1 MLVDEAVITVRSGRG
16 GNGIVSFRREKFVPK
31 GGPGGGDGGKGGDV
45 ILQADAQLATL
56 IDFTY
61 QSRYAAENGLP
72 GQSSQKT
79 GRAGADCT
87 VRVPTGTRVYD
98 EATGDLLADLSAPGT
113 RLVVARGGR
122 GGRGNVHFATPSRQ
136 APEIAEGGEPEQER
150 RLRLELRLLA
160 DVGVIG
166 FPNAGKSTLISVV
179 SAARPKIADYPF
191 TTLAPNLGVVSL
203 PGVGRSFVIADM
215 PGLIVGAHEGAG
227 LGDRFLKHISR
238 TRLLIHVLD
247 AAALEGRDPVEDFH
261 AINRELALFGE
272 GLGDLPQLVAL
283 NKTDLPEGREAA
295 QTAAKALSGQGHD
308 CYPISAATR
317 AGVDELM
324 EAVWAGLAESASAE
338 EETGEAEV
346 IIAAPPP
353 EEPLSVE
360 QTESGAFRVRGTE
373 AERAAA
379 TAYVQSR
386 DGLARFHER
395 LKRLGVLEALRQAG
409 AAEGDTV
416 AIGKREFDY
425 VEDDRAAVEPR
436 RRTARQRK
444 HARRDRQG

>member
-1 MLVDEAVITVRSGRG
+1 MLVDEVVITVRSGRG

-31 GGPGGGDGGKGGDV
+31 GGPAGGDGGKGGDV
-45 ILQADAQLATL
+45 ILQADTQLATL

-79 GRAGADCT
+79 GRAGADCLIK
-87 VRVPTGTRVYD
+87 VPAGTRVYD
-98 EATGDLLADLSAPGT
+98 DATGELLADLSAPGT
-113 RLVVARGGR
+113 KLVVARGGR

-166 FPNAGKSTLISVV
+166 FPNVGKSTLISVV

-203 PGVGRSFVIADM
+203 PGLGRSFVIADM

-238 TRLLIHVLD
+238 TRLLIHMLD
-247 AAALEGRDPVEDFH
+247 AAALEGRDPVQDFH

-272 GLGDLPQLVAL
+272 GLSDLPQIIAL

-295 QTAAKALSGQGHD
+295 LVATKTLAEQGYD

-324 EAVWAGLAESASAE
+324 EAVWARVAESVEPQE
-338 EETGEAEV
+338 EAVQPEV
-346 IIAAPPP
+346 IIAAVPA
-353 EEPLSVE
+353 EQPLSIE
-360 QTESGAFRVRGTE
+360 QTETGAFRVRGTD

-386 DGLARFHER
+386 EGLARFRER
-395 LKRLGVLEALRQAG
+395 LKRLGVLTALKEAG

-416 AIGKREFDY
+416 VIGKREFDY
-425 VEDDRAAVEPR
+425 VDDEQEPVAPR

-444 HARRDRQG
+444 HARHDRQE

>member
-1 MLVDEAVITVRSGRG
+1 
-16 GNGIVSFRREKFVPK
+16 
-31 GGPGGGDGGKGGDV
+31 
-45 ILQADAQLATL
+45 
-56 IDFTY
+56 
-61 QSRYAAENGLP
+61 
-72 GQSSQKT
+72 
-79 GRAGADCT
+79 
-87 VRVPTGTRVYD
+87 
-98 EATGDLLADLSAPGT
+98 
-113 RLVVARGGR
+113 
-122 GGRGNVHFATPSRQ
+122 
-136 APEIAEGGEPEQER
+136 
-150 RLRLELRLLA
+150 
-160 DVGVIG
+160 
-166 FPNAGKSTLISVV
+166 
-179 SAARPKIADYPF
+179 
-191 TTLAPNLGVVSL
+191 
-203 PGVGRSFVIADM
+203 
-215 PGLIVGAHEGAG
+215 
-227 LGDRFLKHISR
+227 
-238 TRLLIHVLD
+238 
-247 AAALEGRDPVEDFH
+247 
-261 AINRELALFGE
+261 
-272 GLGDLPQLVAL
+272 
-283 NKTDLPEGREAA
+283 
-295 QTAAKALSGQGHD
+295 
-308 CYPISAATR
+308 
-317 AGVDELM
+317 VDELM